1 MTSHDRLLTPVH
13 HGPVRRRPQ
22 NADGDSHAA
31 EPGHG
36 VLRLQRSL
44 GNAVVSRMLA
54 QREGEAPQEMQRSV
68 DHAAIARFPIQR
80 ADAPL
85 QEEEAADASSAARM
99 PAQRADAPEVDMR
112 RSPGESH
119 ASPEVGLAG
128 GPISD
133 GLASQINSKRG
144 GGSALDTG
152 SRTSMEGA
160 FGSSFADVRIHT
172 DSESDALNRSIS
184 AKAFTTG
191 SDIFFSK
198 SASPSDTQLLAHEL
212 THVVQQRG
220 SSSSGG
226 MTVGPAGDAHETAAD
241 HAASAVASGGA
252 GAVAMRYEDAPAVVA
267 REEAPAAQDEEE
279 AKTA

>member
-1 MTSHDRLLTPVH
+1 MTSYDRILTPVH
-13 HGPVRRRPQ
+13 HGPVRRKSQ
-22 NADGDSHAA
+22 NADGGQHAA

-36 VLRLQRSL
+36 VLKLQRSL

-54 QREGEAPQEMQRSV
+54 QREGEAPEEEAQRSV
-68 DHAAIARFPIQR
+68 DTSTLARFPIRRDAGPQEDEMQRTALQR
-80 ADAPL
+80 AETPP
-85 QEEEAADASSAARM
+85 EEEA
-99 PAQRADAPEVDMR
+99 Q
-112 RSPGESH
+112 RSPGESHSH

-133 GLASQINSKRG
+133 GLSSQINSKRG
-144 GGSALDTG
+144 GGSALDAG
-152 SRTSMEGA
+152 SRTTMEGA

-241 HAASAVASGGA
+241 HTAAAVASGGA
-252 GAVAMRYEDAPAVVA
+252 GAVAMRV
-267 REEAPAAQDEEE
+267 EEAPADVARDAAAPEEE
-279 AKTA
+279 EVPPA

>member
-1 MTSHDRLLTPVH
+1 MTSHDRILTPVH

-22 NADGDSHAA
+22 NADGGQHAA

-36 VLRLQRSL
+36 VLKLQRSL

-54 QREGEAPQEMQRSV
+54 QREGEAPEEEAQRSV
-68 DHAAIARFPIQR
+68 DHATIARFPIR
-80 ADAPL
+80 REAPP
-85 QEEEAADASSAARM
+85 EEEAQRM
-99 PAQRADAPEVDMR
+99 VMLRAEAPPEEEAQ
-112 RSPGESH
+112 RSPGESNSH
-119 ASPEVGLAG
+119 SSPEVGLAG

-144 GGSALDTG
+144 GGSALDAG

-184 AKAFTTG
+184 AKACTAG

-198 SASPSDTQLLAHEL
+198 SASPSDNQLLAHEL

-252 GAVAMRYEDAPAVVA
+252 GAVAMREEEAPADVA
-267 REEAPAAQDEEE
+267 REEAAAPEDEMPA
-279 AKTA
+279 